1 MMDLRGYEPTENLFK
16 DRVILV
22 TGATSGIGRAISRD
36 LIIHGATVIL
46 HGRDEHSLEMLFQEF
61 RELGPE
67 PVVAQLDFA
76 LTQNNAYQKFAE
88 ELGSQFNKLDGLVHN
103 AGMLGAR
110 TPIEHY
116 DINLWQK
123 VIQTNLSAPFALTQ
137 YLLPL
142 LRLSEDASVLF
153 TTSSV
158 GNYGRAYWGAYCVS
172 KFGIEGLAQMLA
184 DELGDTRIRVNCI
197 NPGGIRTKMRQAAYP
212 TEDPNTPPLPE
223 TITGPYLYL
232 LGPDSRGTTRKRI
245 NVKSE

>member
-1 MMDLRGYEPTENLFK
+1 MNLRSYEPPKNLFK

-22 TGATSGIGRAISRD
+22 TGATSGIGRAVSRD

-46 HGRDEHSLEMLFQEF
+46 HGRDENALEMLFQEF

-76 LTQNNAYQKFAE
+76 LTQENVYQKFAA
-88 ELGSQFNKLDGLVHN
+88 ELGSRFNKLDGLLHN
-103 AGMLGAR
+103 AGILGDR
-110 TPIEHY
+110 TPIERY
-116 DINLWQK
+116 DIGLWQK
-123 VIQTNLSAPFALTQ
+123 VIQINLSAPFALTQ
-137 YLLPL
+137 QLLPL

-153 TTSSV
+153 ATSGV

-172 KFGIEGLAQMLA
+172 KFGIEGFAQILA

-197 NPGGIRTKMRQAAYP
+197 NPGGTRTKMRHAAYP
-212 TEDPNTPPLPE
+212 TEDPSTLPPPD

-232 LGPDSRGTTRKRI
+232 LGPDSQGTTRKRI
-245 NVKSE
+245 DIKSD